1 MNVYDFDKTIY
12 KHDSATDF
20 YLYCLQMYPYIF
32 ILWPYQLVM
41 ALLWALHIISRDT
54 FKQEFFRFLFII
66 PRIDDT
72 VEDFWLQHRHNI
84 YFWYAMRHRDN
95 DVIISASPEFLL
107 KPICKELGISLLIA
121 TRMNART
128 GTIDGANCYGA
139 EKPRRFRKKFPNAV
153 VQDFYSDSK
162 SDQPM
167 ADIAQKSYLI
177 VNGKPVDWR

>member
-20 YLYCLQMYPYIF
+20 YFFCLQMYPYIF

-41 ALLWALHIISRDT
+41 ALLWGLHIISRDV
-54 FKQEFFRFLFII
+54 FKQEFFRFLLIV

-72 VEDFWLQHRHNI
+72 VADFWSQHRQNV

-95 DVIISASPEFLL
+95 DLVISASPEFLL
-107 KPICKELGISLLIA
+107 KPICKELGISLLLA
-121 TRMNART
+121 TRMDPKS
-128 GTIDGANCYGA
+128 GTIEGANCYGA
-139 EKPRRFRKKFPNAV
+139 EKVRRFKKAFPNAIV
-153 VQDFYSDSK
+153 NSFYSDSK

-167 ADIAQKSYLI
+167 ADIARESYLI
-177 VNGKPVDWR
+177 VSGKPIEWK